1 VPDFGEPPP
10 VLPPA
15 VCAKV
20 KEVAV
25 TKNTA
30 TKEARSFDVF
40 ISISIKEVKL
50 QLKIAPNKEQFNGK
64 RNQWITECVF
74 PRLIRLNLFL
84 SATSFLLTAATGST
98 STAACATGAAAT

>member
-1 VPDFGEPPP
+1 MCEMQKLFMPRLLHSNYFEVPPALGAPPEPPAAGAPPVDAPPVVAPPALGAPPPVAPPLGAPPVVGAAVPDLGAPPP

-20 KEVAV
+20 KEVPV

-40 ISISIKEVKL
+40 I
-50 QLKIAPNKEQFNGK
+50 
-64 RNQWITECVF
+64 
-74 PRLIRLNLFL
+74 
-84 SATSFLLTAATGST
+84 
-98 STAACATGAAAT
+98 